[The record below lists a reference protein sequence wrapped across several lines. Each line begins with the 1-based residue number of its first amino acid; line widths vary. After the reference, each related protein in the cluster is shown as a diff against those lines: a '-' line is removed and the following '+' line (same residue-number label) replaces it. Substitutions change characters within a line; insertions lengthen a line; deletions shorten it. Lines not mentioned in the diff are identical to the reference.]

1 MRPTANSVVFANAD
15 SCENASMA
23 EEPESILLRY
33 LRQIDAKIDRVIE
46 DLHDLKHRI
55 TSLENQIAHLHGDFA
70 NQSVRIDRIEI
81 RLERIEKRLNL
92 VEA

>member
-1 MRPTANSVVFANAD
+1 
-15 SCENASMA
+15 
-23 EEPESILLRY
+23 
-33 LRQIDAKIDRVIE
+33 
-46 DLHDLKHRI
+46 
-55 TSLENQIAHLHGDFA
+55 LEGQIAHLHGDFA